1 MLFVNNLS
9 LIKNKKIIL
18 NDLNL
23 TFSKG
28 KIHLLIG
35 KSGSGKTSLLR
46 CLAQIEEKYT
56 GSIYYDSENLKEITP
71 KNRRALLGFVSQ
83 SYALF
88 PHLTVLENC
97 TITLIKLLKVDPKLA
112 REKAAQILVSLGL
125 KEHLQQYPNELSG
138 GQKQRVALAR
148 TLALEPQFILLD
160 EPTSALDPANSQEIL
175 NLIQLLIKENKGVII
190 SSQDMD
196 FIRNLNS
203 EIYLMEDGNVIDSL
217 NKPTACPQ
225 SKAKILNFLG
235 EKTQAIY

>member
-1 MLFVNNLS
+1 MLFINNLN

-18 NDLNL
+18 NNLNL

-71 KNRRALLGFVSQ
+71 KNRRNLIGFVSQ

-97 TITLIKLLKVDPKLA
+97 TITLIKLLKTDPKLA
-112 REKAAQILVSLGL
+112 REKAVQTLVSLGL
-125 KEHLQQYPNELSG
+125 KKHLQQYPNELSG

-148 TLALEPQFILLD
+148 TLVLEPQFILLD

-196 FIRNLNS
+196 FVRNLNS
-203 EIYLMEDGNVIDSL
+203 GIYLMEDGNVIDSL
-217 NKPTACPQ
+217 NKTTTCPR
-225 SKAKILNFLG
+225 SKARVLHFLG
-235 EKTQAIY
+235 KKTQAIY